1 MRRTGCVCQKD
12 SKFCIKQGKASIQCA
27 ADFYKWAT
35 RTGTSSVVTYY
46 YISQEE
52 YNVSETF
59 LNEKSKGLKAIP
71 GTMQIHS
78 AVPVSDGQIAVRKVS
93 CYCMQCL
100 ECVSETTCEG
110 WSFHAID
117 GTSMGNNNED
127 SRDDD
132 IQCIVG
138 DNSVDHEEIK
148 PSVGQYVVAMYEGTK
163 YVGLIIKVD
172 GAEGDTKI
180 NFMTESMKR
189 KNAYVWPSSK
199 DEIWVKFPGI
209 ISIINEPI
217 ATGKSKRVFTISRQ
231 GCTKFKL
238 TFNFRDVVC
247 TQLFVLPDSID
258 YICNSA

>member
-1 MRRTGCVCQKD
+1 VRRTGCVCQKD

-148 PSVGQYVVAMYEGTK
+148 PSVGQYVVSMYEGTK
-163 YVGLIIKVD
+163 Y
-172 GAEGDTKI
+172 
-180 NFMTESMKR
+180 
-189 KNAYVWPSSK
+189 
-199 DEIWVKFPGI
+199 
-209 ISIINEPI
+209 
-217 ATGKSKRVFTISRQ
+217 Q
-231 GCTKFKL
+231 
-238 TFNFRDVVC
+238 
-247 TQLFVLPDSID
+247 VL
-258 YICNSA
+258 